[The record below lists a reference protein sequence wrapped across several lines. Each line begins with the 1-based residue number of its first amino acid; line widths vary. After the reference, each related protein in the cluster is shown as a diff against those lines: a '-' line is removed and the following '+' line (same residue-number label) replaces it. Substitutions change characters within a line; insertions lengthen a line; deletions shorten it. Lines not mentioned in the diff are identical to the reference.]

1 MTTSGGFTS
10 YCADYQLS
18 DFRLSFDL
26 SNKLRI
32 ALSPSCDPYPVVAIV
47 QQGHRESD
55 SLDEI

>member
-1 MTTSGGFTS
+1 MTTSGGLTS
-10 YCADYQLS
+10 YRADYQLS
-18 DFRLSFDL
+18 DFRLSYDL
-26 SNKLRI
+26 SNYLRI